1 MLPSKIPLLLPRRTI
16 PSNSQTRR
24 VVFLPTLHWGLFPTP
39 KYSSLPA
46 TMSSTATCSASSCT
60 NTGTLVC
67 TGCAIPASRYCCKEC
82 QKRDW
87 KSHKVR
93 CTSTQKSNCYLIHA
107 TSSSTSNS
115 TSNLSDFAAH
125 VESFP
130 LNDYGTEMGER
141 AELNRRLGWTTTHE
155 VGKFYDHKGS
165 DTWYY
170 YAYGPRHSSTA
181 NTSAKNEAASLC
193 CGWIVYGDIA
203 VIRSGPANSNN
214 YPEEFTKAELVKTL
228 EFYRTEDTHDVF
240 QQREKSRMSKKLE
253 INLEGVPYASVPL

>member
-1 MLPSKIPLLLPRRTI
+1 
-16 PSNSQTRR
+16 
-24 VVFLPTLHWGLFPTP
+24 
-39 KYSSLPA
+39 
-46 TMSSTATCSASSCT
+46 MSSTATCSASSCT

-67 TGCAIPASRYCCKEC
+67 TGCAIPASRYCSKTC

-93 CTSTQKSNCYLIHA
+93 CASTQKSNCYLIRA

-115 TSNLSDFAAH
+115 TTDFAAH

-141 AELNRRLGWTTTHE
+141 AELKRRLGWTTADE

-170 YAYGPRHSSTA
+170 YAYGPGHSSTA
-181 NTSAKNEAASLC
+181 KTSAKNEAASLC
-193 CGWIVYGDIA
+193 CGRTIYGDIA
-203 VIRSGPANSNN
+203 VIRSGPADSNS
-214 YPEEFTKAELVKTL
+214 YPEEFTKAELVRIL
-228 EFYRTEDTHDVF
+228 GFYRTEDTHDVF

-253 INLEGVPYASVPL
+253 INLNGVPHTGMAL